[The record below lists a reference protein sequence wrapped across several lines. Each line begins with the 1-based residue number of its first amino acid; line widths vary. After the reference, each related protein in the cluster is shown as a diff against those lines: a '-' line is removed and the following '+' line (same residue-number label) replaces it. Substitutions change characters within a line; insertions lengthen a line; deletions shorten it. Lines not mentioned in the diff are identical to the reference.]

1 MSILRLRSS
10 RLSVQSAENFWKLG
24 SPISHLLAFQASYRK
39 NYSSGHQLCRT
50 CSTTPIKY
58 LWLCS
63 LISILV
69 LPCLLHFKK
78 KVVMG
83 GADSFLLLIAS
94 QTYYNMTMWNASN
107 FFLFCF
113 LVQCISN
120 WKHFQ
125 KIKIE

>member
-1 MSILRLRSS
+1 MFIDIDICPTL
-10 RLSVQSAENFWKLG
+10 F
-24 SPISHLLAFQASYRK
+24 
-39 NYSSGHQLCRT
+39 T
-50 CSTTPIKY
+50 
-58 LWLCS
+58 S
-63 LISILV
+63 L
-69 LPCLLHFKK
+69 KK

-94 QTYYNMTMWNASN
+94 QTYYNMIMWNTSN
-107 FFLFCF
+107 FFLLFCF